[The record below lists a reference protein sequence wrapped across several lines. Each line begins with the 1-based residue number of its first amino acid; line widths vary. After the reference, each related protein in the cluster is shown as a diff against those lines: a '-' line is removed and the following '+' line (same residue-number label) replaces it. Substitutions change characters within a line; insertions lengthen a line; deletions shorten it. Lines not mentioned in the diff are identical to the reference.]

1 MTIINEKI
9 DFEKKIKNIL
19 KLYEIGSFEEVISR
33 TKPLLKKYPD
43 IIDLYNLLALSYNG
57 LNKTEDAIKLLEDV
71 LKRDPNNI
79 HVLNNLG
86 MIHSGISSFELSKI
100 FLDKALKIKPDFFQ
114 AANNLA
120 NLYLKLNKSEEAINL
135 LKNFINQENLNN
147 YVLNFTI
154 ANSYQQSGDF
164 KNARKHYDKC
174 LFIEPNR
181 CDSDKAI
188 SLMTNY
194 KNDKSS
200 HMKDMEKKLTKN
212 LNKTDLM
219 LLNYSLGKAYE
230 DINNYE
236 KSFLYLKKANELN
249 NEIINYNSSN
259 EKKIF
264 ENIKMIFKNDFN
276 TISKDYNSDK
286 TIIFVVGMP
295 RSGTSLIE
303 QILSSNKNV
312 YGAGEL
318 PFIGNIAENLFFK
331 NKIKLNFN
339 SLEDVEEEKFINL
352 NNDYFK
358 KLSSFETNKKIFI
371 DKAPFN
377 FKWIGLIKKIIP
389 NSKIIHCRRDA
400 MDICWSNYKNF
411 FSSIKMNY
419 ANNFKNIAAFYN
431 LYLNIMNYWKNKFGK
446 EIYDIDYENLIKNP
460 EKEIKN
466 LVSFCGLDW
475 NENYLKFY
483 ENKKTVSTASL
494 AQVRSPLYKS
504 SIKKWEKFSE
514 ELNELK
520 KLINYSA

>member
-9 DFEKKIKNIL
+9 DFEKKVQNIL
-19 KLYEIGSFEEVISR
+19 KLYNIGSFEDVISR
-33 TKPLLKKYPD
+33 TKPLIKKYPH

-57 LNKTEDAIKLLEDV
+57 LNKTEEAIKLLEDV
-71 LKRDPNNI
+71 LKKNPNNI
-79 HVLNNLG
+79 HILNNLG
-86 MIHSGISSFELSKI
+86 MIHSGISSFEPSKI
-100 FLDKALKIKPDFFQ
+100 FLEKALKIKPDFFQ

-120 NLYLKLNKSEEAINL
+120 NLLLKLNKAEEAIEL
-135 LKNFINQENLNN
+135 LKKFINQEYSNN

-174 LFIEPNR
+174 LLIEPNR

-194 KNDKSS
+194 KNDKSN
-200 HMKDMEKKLTKN
+200 HLQNMEKKITKD

-219 LLNYSLGKAYE
+219 LLNYSIGKAYE

-236 KSFLYLKKANELN
+236 KSFIYLKKANDLN
-249 NEIINYNSSN
+249 NELINYNPSN
-259 EKKIF
+259 EKKTF
-264 ENIKMIFKNDFN
+264 ENIKIIFKNHFN
-276 TISKDYNSDK
+276 AINKDYNSDK
-286 TIIFVVGMP
+286 IVIFIVGMP

-303 QILSSNKNV
+303 QILSSNENV

-318 PFIGNIAENLFFK
+318 PFIGNLAENLFFK
-331 NKIKLNFN
+331 DKVKLNHN
-339 SLEDVEEEKFINL
+339 SLEEIGEDKL
-352 NNDYFK
+352 NKLNSDYFK
-358 KLSSFETNKKIFI
+358 KLSSFGVKKKIFI

-377 FKWIGLIKKIIP
+377 FKWIGLIKKVIP
-389 NSKIIHCRRDA
+389 NSKIIHCRRDS

-419 ANNFKNIAAFYN
+419 SNNFKNIAYFYN
-431 LYLNIMNYWKNKFGK
+431 LYLDIMNFWKNKLTK

-466 LVSFCGLDW
+466 LVSFCELDW
-475 NENYLKFY
+475 NESYLKFY

-504 SIKKWEKFSE
+504 SIKKWENYGEK
-514 ELNELK
+514 LNELK
-520 KLINYSA
+520 KLIDY

>member
-1 MTIINEKI
+1 MINLIISKTWK
-9 DFEKKIKNIL
+9 KKI
-19 KLYEIGSFEEVISR
+19 
-33 TKPLLKKYPD
+33 
-43 IIDLYNLLALSYNG
+43 A
-57 LNKTEDAIKLLEDV
+57 
-71 LKRDPNNI
+71 
-79 HVLNNLG
+79 
-86 MIHSGISSFELSKI
+86 
-100 FLDKALKIKPDFFQ
+100 
-114 AANNLA
+114 
-120 NLYLKLNKSEEAINL
+120 
-135 LKNFINQENLNN
+135 
-147 YVLNFTI
+147 
-154 ANSYQQSGDF
+154 
-164 KNARKHYDKC
+164 
-174 LFIEPNR
+174 
-181 CDSDKAI
+181 
-188 SLMTNY
+188 
-194 KNDKSS
+194 
-200 HMKDMEKKLTKN
+200 KN

-339 SLEDVEEEKFINL
+339 SLEDVEDEEFIKL

-446 EIYDIDYENLIKNP
+446 EIYDIDNENLIKNP

-514 ELNELK
+514 KLNELK
-520 KLINYSA
+520 KLINY

>member
-9 DFEKKIKNIL
+9 DFEKKIKNII
-19 KLYEIGSFEEVISR
+19 KLYEIGNFEEVISR
-33 TKPLLKKYPD
+33 TKPLVKKYPE

-57 LNKTEDAIKLLEDV
+57 LNKTEDAIKLLDDV

-79 HVLNNLG
+79 HLLNNLG
-86 MIHSGISSFELSKI
+86 MIHSGISSFEPSKK

-120 NLYLKLNKSEEAINL
+120 NLFLKLNKAEEAIKL
-135 LKNFINQENLNN
+135 LKKFINQENSNN

-164 KNARKHYDKC
+164 ENARKHYNKC
-174 LFIEPNR
+174 LLIEPNR

-194 KNDKSS
+194 KNDKSN
-200 HMKDMEKKLTKN
+200 HMENMEKKLIN
-212 LNKTDLM
+212 DLNKTDLM

-230 DINNYE
+230 DISNYE
-236 KSFLYLKKANELN
+236 KSFLHLKKANDLN
-249 NEIINYNSSN
+249 SEIINFNSSN

-264 ENIKMIFKNDFN
+264 ENIKIIFKDDFN

-286 TIIFVVGMP
+286 IIIFIVGMP

-318 PFIGNIAENLFFK
+318 PFIGNLAENLFFN

-339 SLEDVEEEKFINL
+339 SLKEIDEEKFVKLSNE
-352 NNDYFK
+352 YFQ
-358 KLSSFETNKKIFI
+358 KLSSFEVKKNIFI

-389 NSKIIHCRRDA
+389 NSKIIHCKRDA

-419 ANNFKNIAAFYN
+419 ANDFKNIAYFYN
-431 LYLNIMNYWKNKFGK
+431 LYLDIMDYWKVKFK
-446 EIYDIDYENLIKNP
+446 NEIYDIYYENLIKNP

-466 LVSFCGLDW
+466 LVSFCELDW

-504 SIKKWEKFSE
+504 SIKKWEKFGEKLSG
-514 ELNELK
+514 LK
-520 KLINYSA
+520 KLINY

>member
-19 KLYEIGSFEEVISR
+19 KLYEIGNFEEVISR
-33 TKPLLKKYPD
+33 TTPLVKKYPD

-57 LNKTEDAIKLLEDV
+57 LNKTEDAIKLLENV
-71 LKRDPNNI
+71 LKKDPNNI

-86 MIHSGISSFELSKI
+86 LVHSGISSFKASKI
-100 FLDKALKIKPDFFQ
+100 FLEKALKIKPDFFQ

-120 NLYLKLNKSEEAINL
+120 NLFLKLNKSEEAINL
-135 LKNFINQENLNN
+135 LKKFINEKYSNN
-147 YVLNFTI
+147 YALNFTI

-174 LFIEPNR
+174 LLLEPNR

-194 KNDKSS
+194 KNDKTN
-200 HMKDMEKKLTKN
+200 HMENMEKKLSKE

-230 DINNYE
+230 DNKNYE
-236 KSFLYLKKANELN
+236 KSFLHLKKANDLN
-249 NEIINYNSSN
+249 NEIINYNPLN

-264 ENIKMIFKNDFN
+264 ENIKILFKDDLNKV
-276 TISKDYNSDK
+276 SKDYNSDK
-286 TIIFVVGMP
+286 IIIFIVGMP

-318 PFIGNIAENLFFK
+318 PFIGNLAENLFFK
-331 NKIKLNFN
+331 NKTKLNFN
-339 SLEDVEEEKFINL
+339 SLKEIEEKKFIEL
-352 NNDYFK
+352 NKDYFK

-389 NSKIIHCRRDA
+389 NSKIIHCKRDA
-400 MDICWSNYKNF
+400 MDVCWSNYKNF

-419 ANNFKNIAAFYN
+419 SNNFKNIAYFYN
-431 LYLNIMNYWKNKFGK
+431 LYLDIMNYWKNKFKK
-446 EIYDIDYENLIKNP
+446 EIYDIEYENLINDP

-466 LVSFCGLDW
+466 LVSFCELDW

-504 SIKKWEKFSE
+504 SVKKWEKFGE
-514 ELNELK
+514 KLNELK
-520 KLINYSA
+520 KLINY

>member
-1 MTIINEKI
+1 
-9 DFEKKIKNIL
+9 
-19 KLYEIGSFEEVISR
+19 
-33 TKPLLKKYPD
+33 
-43 IIDLYNLLALSYNG
+43 
-57 LNKTEDAIKLLEDV
+57 
-71 LKRDPNNI
+71 
-79 HVLNNLG
+79 
-86 MIHSGISSFELSKI
+86 
-100 FLDKALKIKPDFFQ
+100 
-114 AANNLA
+114 
-120 NLYLKLNKSEEAINL
+120 
-135 LKNFINQENLNN
+135 
-147 YVLNFTI
+147 
-154 ANSYQQSGDF
+154 
-164 KNARKHYDKC
+164 
-174 LFIEPNR
+174 
-181 CDSDKAI
+181 
-188 SLMTNY
+188 
-194 KNDKSS
+194 
-200 HMKDMEKKLTKN
+200 MK
-212 LNKTDLM
+212 
-219 LLNYSLGKAYE
+219 
-230 DINNYE
+230 
-236 KSFLYLKKANELN
+236 
-249 NEIINYNSSN
+249 
-259 EKKIF
+259 KKIF

-276 TISKDYNSDK
+276 TISKNYNSDK

-303 QILSSNKNV
+303 QILSSNDNV

-318 PFIGNIAENLFFK
+318 PFIGNLAENLFFK

-339 SLEDVEEEKFINL
+339 SLEDVEDEEFIKL

-419 ANNFKNIAAFYN
+419 ANNFKNISTFYN
-431 LYLNIMNYWKNKFGK
+431 LYLDIMNYWKNKFGK

-514 ELNELK
+514 KLNELK
-520 KLINYSA
+520 KLINY

>member
-33 TKPLLKKYPD
+33 TKPLIKKYPD
-43 IIDLYNLLALSYNG
+43 IIDLYNLLALSYYG
-57 LNKTEDAIKLLEDV
+57 LNKTEDAIKLLDDV

-86 MIHSGISSFELSKI
+86 MIHSGISSFEPSKK

-120 NLYLKLNKSEEAINL
+120 NLFLKLNKAEEAIKL
-135 LKNFINQENLNN
+135 LKKFINQENSNN

-164 KNARKHYDKC
+164 ENARKHYNKC
-174 LFIEPNR
+174 LLIEPNR

-194 KNDKSS
+194 KNDKSN
-200 HMKDMEKKLTKN
+200 HMENMKKKLIN
-212 LNKTDLM
+212 HLNKTDLM

-230 DINNYE
+230 DISNYE
-236 KSFLYLKKANELN
+236 KSFLHLKKANDLN
-249 NEIINYNSSN
+249 SEIINFNSSN

-264 ENIKMIFKNDFN
+264 ENIKIIFKDDFN
-276 TISKDYNSDK
+276 TISKDYSSDK
-286 TIIFVVGMP
+286 IIIFIVGMP

-303 QILSSNKNV
+303 QILSSNENV

-318 PFIGNIAENLFFK
+318 PFIGNLAENLFFN

-339 SLEDVEEEKFINL
+339 SLKEIDEEKFVKLSNE
-352 NNDYFK
+352 YFQ
-358 KLSSFETNKKIFI
+358 KLSSFEVNKNIFI

-389 NSKIIHCRRDA
+389 NSKIIHCKRDA

-419 ANNFKNIAAFYN
+419 SNNFKNIAYFYN
-431 LYLNIMNYWKNKFGK
+431 LYLDIMNFWKNKLTK

-466 LVSFCGLDW
+466 LVSFCELDW
-475 NENYLKFY
+475 NESYLKFY

-504 SIKKWEKFSE
+504 SIKKWENYGEK
-514 ELNELK
+514 LNELK
-520 KLINYSA
+520 KLIDY

>member
-19 KLYEIGSFEEVISR
+19 KLYEIGSFEDVISR
-33 TKPLLKKYPD
+33 TKPLIKKYPD
-43 IIDLYNLLALSYNG
+43 IVDLYNLLALSYNG
-57 LNKTEDAIKLLEDV
+57 LNKTGDAIKLLEDV

-86 MIHSGISSFELSKI
+86 LIHSGISSFEPSKI
-100 FLDKALKIKPDFFQ
+100 YLNKALKIKPNFFQ

-120 NLYLKLNKSEEAINL
+120 NLFLKLNKAEESIKL
-135 LKNFINQENLNN
+135 LKKFIDQENSNN

-174 LFIEPNR
+174 LLIEPNR

-194 KNDKSS
+194 KNDKSN
-200 HMKDMEKKLTKN
+200 HMENMEKKLTHN

-236 KSFLYLKKANELN
+236 KSFLHLKRANDLN
-249 NEIINYNSSN
+249 NEIINYIPSN
-259 EKKIF
+259 ENKIF
-264 ENIKMIFKNDFN
+264 ENIKIIFKDNFN
-276 TISKDYNSDK
+276 AINKDYNSDK
-286 TIIFVVGMP
+286 IIIFIVGMP

-303 QILSSNKNV
+303 QILSSNENV

-318 PFIGNIAENLFFK
+318 PFIGNLAENLFFN

-339 SLEDVEEEKFINL
+339 SLKEIEEEKFIKL
-352 NNDYFK
+352 NKDYFQ
-358 KLSSFETNKKIFI
+358 KLSSFEINKKIFI

-419 ANNFKNIAAFYN
+419 SNNFKNIAYFYN
-431 LYLNIMNYWKNKFGK
+431 LYLDIMNYWKNKFK
-446 EIYDIDYENLIKNP
+446 EEIYDIDYENLIKNP

-466 LVSFCGLDW
+466 LVNFCELDW
-475 NENYLKFY
+475 DENYLKFY

-504 SIKKWEKFSE
+504 SIKKWENFGEK
-514 ELNELK
+514 LNELK
-520 KLINYSA
+520 KLINY